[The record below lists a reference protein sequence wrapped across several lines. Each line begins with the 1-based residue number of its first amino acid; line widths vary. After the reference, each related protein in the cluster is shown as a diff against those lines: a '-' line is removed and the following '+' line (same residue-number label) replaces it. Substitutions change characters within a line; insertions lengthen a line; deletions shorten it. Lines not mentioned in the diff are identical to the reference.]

1 MKKRR
6 TRLESLPR
14 FVTFFPRFVSSNI
27 EGEGGLIRSKKE
39 KEGRKGGWI
48 KQARVDRAPRWPRR
62 AACTLN
68 YLSRNYSFM
77 LIRLDTPFADLE
89 LLPA

>member
-1 MKKRR
+1 M
-6 TRLESLPR
+6 
-14 FVTFFPRFVSSNI
+14 
-27 EGEGGLIRSKKE
+27 IRNKKE
-39 KEGRKGGWI
+39 KKGREDGWI
-48 KQARVDRAPRWPRR
+48 KQARVDPAPRWPRR

-77 LIRLDTPFADLE
+77 LIRLDTPMDLE